1 MRNYGKVLQPIS
13 TGNLFH
19 PPGENEY
26 LENRGNHLEKMSYF
40 LDMYFR
46 NWFPFTLTQ
55 NVNCEN

>member
-46 NWFPFTLTQ
+46 N
-55 NVNCEN
+55 